1 VSSCPATKPF
11 DRAVMPTQHTVDTPY
26 MVGPVH
32 FYSSEHGGELV
43 LFDTGPPTETG
54 RAFLED
60 NIDLN
65 RLRHVLVSHCHI
77 DHYGQSAWL
86 AEASEATVYLPYRD
100 VQKIRHHGER
110 MRRMYELLADMGF
123 GRDYLA
129 KLRQAFDRGGLLPP
143 VPEHYLLAERDL
155 PARLGI
161 TVLPCPGHSQSDLVY
176 HGDDWAITGDTLLR
190 GIFQSPLLDIDL
202 ESGDRF
208 NNYRAYC
215 DSIVKLAGL
224 RGKTILPGHRQS
236 IDSVDTALCF
246 YITKA
251 LQRVLH
257 LKPHIGHSTVAGIIE
272 QVFPEMKDPFHVYL
286 KASEITFM
294 QDFLEDPQPLR
305 ISLEQTGLFSRL
317 EERYHGAVST

>member
-1 VSSCPATKPF
+1 M
-11 DRAVMPTQHTVDTPY
+11 MPIQHTVDTPY

-32 FYSSEHGGELV
+32 CYTSEHDGELV

-54 RAFLED
+54 RAFLEAT
-60 NIDLN
+60 IDLG

-77 DHYGQSAWL
+77 DHYGQSGWL
-86 AEASEATVYLPYRD
+86 ASASGATVYLPYRD
-100 VQKIRHHGER
+100 VQKIIYHDER
-110 MRRMYELLADMGF
+110 LRCMYELLAGMGF
-123 GRDYLA
+123 GPDYLE
-129 KLRQAFDRGGLLPP
+129 KLRRAFDRGGLLPP
-143 VPEHYLLAERDL
+143 VPEHYLIAERDL
-155 PARLGI
+155 PSRLGI
-161 TVLPCPGHSQSDLVY
+161 SVLPCPGHSQSDLVY
-176 HGDDWAITGDTLLR
+176 LGDDWAITGDTLLR

-224 RGKTILPGHRQS
+224 QGKTILPGHRQS

-251 LQRVLH
+251 LRRVLQ
-257 LKPHIGHSTVAGIIE
+257 LKPYIGHNTVASLIE

-286 KASEITFM
+286 KSSEILFM
-294 QDFLEDPQPLR
+294 QDFLEDPEPLR
-305 ISLEQTGLFSRL
+305 ISLEQAGLFARVA
-317 EERYHGAVST
+317 EGYRAAVGG